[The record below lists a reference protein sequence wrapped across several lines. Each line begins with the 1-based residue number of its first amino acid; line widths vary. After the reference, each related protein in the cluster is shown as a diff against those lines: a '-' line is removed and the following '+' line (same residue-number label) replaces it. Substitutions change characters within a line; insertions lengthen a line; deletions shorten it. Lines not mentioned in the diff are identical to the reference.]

1 MAWCPPALTGAL
13 HFGCGLEEL
22 LAPLGAATVLVL
34 SPSGCQRRDMWTKK
48 APRRG
53 VTRAEASVG
62 SQWTLEANVPRDL
75 PPTLPPGLFWS
86 LTVSAEGSPTVG

>member
-1 MAWCPPALTGAL
+1 MEKTRRICLEEKLSLMRPEPRLCGLVPTSA
-13 HFGCGLEEL
+13 HRFGCGLEEL

-62 SQWTLEANVPRDL
+62 SQWEILDV
-75 PPTLPPGLFWS
+75 
-86 LTVSAEGSPTVG
+86 